1 VSFRHLIV
9 LAALPSAIAA
19 QPPAQTPAQTPSRT
33 ISPAQLAATVDS
45 VATRAIADGLA
56 PALGVAIT
64 MRGHIVLAKS
74 YGMNDTDAR
83 VQADDRTLWYLASTS
98 KSLTGFG
105 IALLA
110 ADHRLRLTDPIV
122 SLLPHARWNPAVHAD
137 SLTLAHFLS
146 HTHRVDDRA
155 VVMSAAFTGE
165 IPEARWPALLAAA
178 ERAPTADLVYTNLGY
193 NVAAMVIDAARPEGW
208 KRFLERAVY
217 QPAGMRSTYSRVTG
231 IDARRIAKPH
241 RTRPNGGFATTPFFK
256 TDATMNAAGGHLAS
270 LTDLARW
277 TIVQMDSGMLDGRR
291 VFPAEAITL
300 GQTMLAS
307 HTREAARSFAYFSRD
322 GWGAGWD
329 IGSYDGVRM
338 ISRFGSYDATRS
350 HLSFLPSRRI
360 GVVAMSNGGVS
371 MLTDVIAALAYDLE
385 SGRPDALTRAEQR
398 LQDIR
403 SRQAASIRNVAAQ
416 DSVRAVRQQQPL
428 GRPLRDYAGVFV
440 DSLYGRIVFTERNG
454 QLHFRWGALFGPV
467 EIFDAAKQQMRLEIA
482 GSGAIATFV
491 FVGDGPASQVTLQG
505 ATLHRCPN
513 APPDTSHD
521 ALCGGIRATKTPDDP
536 RR

>member
-1 VSFRHLIV
+1 
-9 LAALPSAIAA
+9 
-19 QPPAQTPAQTPSRT
+19 
-33 ISPAQLAATVDS
+33 
-45 VATRAIADGLA
+45 
-56 PALGVAIT
+56 

-217 QPAGMRSTYSRVTG
+217 QPAGMRSTYRCVS
-231 IDARRIAKPH
+231 IDATH
-241 RTRPNGGFATTPFFK
+241 RQNHPPDGGFATTCFK
-256 TDATMNAAGGHLAS
+256 TDATMNAAGGHLAT
-270 LTDLARW
+270 TDLARW
-277 TIVQMDSGMLDGRR
+277 TSCTWTVACWTVAACSP
-291 VFPAEAITL
+291 PAVTL
-300 GQTMLAS
+300 GQTMLAPHAWAAS
-307 HTREAARSFAYFSRD
+307 HCLLRATDAP
-322 GWGAGWD
+322 WD
-329 IGSYDGVRM
+329 IGWRVP

-385 SGRPDALTRAEQR
+385 AGRPDAMTRAEQR
-398 LQDIR
+398 MQDIR
-403 SRQAASIRNVAAQ
+403 SRQAASVRNVAAQ

-428 GRPLRDYAGVFV
+428 GRPLRDYAGVFA
-440 DSLYGRIVFTERNG
+440 DSLYGRIVFTERDG
-454 QLHFRWGALFGPV
+454 QLQYRWGALYGPV
-467 EIFDAAKQQMRLEIA
+467 EIFDAAKQQMRVEIA
-482 GSGAIATFV
+482 GSGAVVTYV
-491 FVGDGPASQVTLQG
+491 FVGDGPALGDAARSD
-505 ATLHRCPN
+505 AAN
-513 APPDTSHD
+513 AGGTPDRPHD
-521 ALCGGIRATKTPDDP
+521 APCAGIRATKTRDDP
-536 RR
+536 RP